1 MALIA
6 SLIFLLALLGCL
18 ASGVFLL
25 VRTRRPAD
33 SHPRC
38 GHCGYNLTGAVSNRC
53 SECGRL
59 FIEAGVIVLPKRRSS
74 ATLVVGLVL
83 VILPLVFAFGA
94 IAAGLMAAQAARA
107 RAQAIAAQQRA
118 IAAQAQAQV
127 TQQALVAAQQAA
139 QPSKVSAAPAAGPRA
154 IPATKPADESDVA
167 PEDPDSLAPEP

>member
-18 ASGVFLL
+18 AAGVFLL
-25 VRTRRPAD
+25 VRSRAPAD

-59 FIEAGVIVLPKRRSS
+59 FIEAGVEVRPKRRPK

-83 VILPLVFAFGA
+83 VIIPLVLSFGA
-94 IAAGLMAAQAARA
+94 IAAGLMAAQAERA

-118 IAAQAQAQV
+118 AAAQVQAQLQRAFET
-127 TQQALVAAQQAA
+127 TQPARPMANSDAT
-139 QPSKVSAAPAAGPRA
+139 PSAGFRTSPAS
-154 IPATKPADESDVA
+154 KPADE
-167 PEDPDSLAPEP
+167 PDSPAPEP

>member
-1 MALIA
+1 MMALIA

-18 ASGVFLL
+18 AAGVFLL
-25 VRTRRPAD
+25 VRSRSPAE

-59 FIEAGVIVLPKRRSS
+59 FIEAGVEVRPKRRPK

-83 VILPLVFAFGA
+83 IILPLVLSLGA
-94 IAAGLMAAQAARA
+94 IAAGQMAAQAARA

-118 IAAQAQAQV
+118 VAAQLQAQAQQALET
-127 TQQALVAAQQAA
+127 TQQA
-139 QPSKVSAAPAAGPRA
+139 PPMPSAAAAPTGGSRTNPASQPTDAMG
-154 IPATKPADESDVA
+154 A
-167 PEDPDSLAPEP
+167 PAPEP